1 MINIQI
7 FQTEGLSVATLDV
20 TSLNTQRDVALDQI
34 HCPPAMECWNKR
46 RCYILCESF
55 SDTQQNLQICRS
67 RYIPH
72 TFLAMT
78 FSFWT
83 LTVWGT
89 DFVFSCF
96 PVFLGQAFHCSLHL
110 LTSHTS
116 SLCSALTGTLALKRD
131 WSFERSAVNLRVDYN
146 YPHYLFPYWPTA
158 VDYSHRFH
166 WI

>member
-1 MINIQI
+1 
-7 FQTEGLSVATLDV
+7 
-20 TSLNTQRDVALDQI
+20 
-34 HCPPAMECWNKR
+34 MECWNKR

-96 PVFLGQAFHCSLHL
+96 PVFLGPAFHCSPHL

-131 WSFERSAVNLRVDYN
+131 WSFERSAVNLWVGYN